1 MPYIVLANQLSFQKT
16 KDDDPRV
23 PDGAEILVKKGERV
37 PEWAPTF
44 LISALDSAGLVVFA
58 QETVPPF
65 EVGPVPA
72 QPRTPDQP
80 AVLPSDPNG
89 TAPTLGDLIGST
101 EDPPLDEDFDNSVG
115 PDGTTVGHGTAANPL
130 GPLPKTADSK
140 DVWEQYAAH
149 PSIGMTLGEA
159 EAMNKTDLMAEV
171 KRRHA
176 LASA

>member
-1 MPYIVLANQLSFQKT
+1 MPYIVLANKLSFQKT

-23 PDGAEILVKKGERV
+23 PEGEALLVNKGERV
-37 PEWAPTF
+37 PEWSPTF
-44 LISALDSAGLVVFA
+44 LISALESAGLVVFA
-58 QETVPPF
+58 QESVPPF

-80 AVLPSDPNG
+80 IVLPSDPNG
-89 TAPTLGDLIGST
+89 AAPTLGDLLAPVDETPVGTGEAGSGSST
-101 EDPPLDEDFDNSVG
+101 DAADPAV
-115 PDGTTVGHGTAANPL
+115 PL

-176 LASA
+176 LASS